1 MDFPSLRSAIDA
13 LERKGWLRRV
23 TEDVDP
29 HLEMAEVHRRVYD
42 AGGPA
47 LYFERVK
54 GSPFPAVSNLFGT
67 RERTLFLLGDGVR
80 RAQALVALKADPSRV
95 LRHPLRSAG
104 ALWRARTGLPLPELP
119 LCPVPVAA
127 RTTTLSR
134 LPAIHSWPR
143 DGGGFV
149 TWPLVYTE
157 HPDKPG
163 VFGSNLGMYRVQLTG
178 NEYLPDREAGL
189 HYQIHRGIGV
199 HHHAALQ
206 RGETL
211 KVSVFVG
218 GPPAHILAGIMPLPE
233 GLPEVLFGGVLA
245 GRHFRFARR
254 GGHLLS
260 ADADFCIT
268 GTVEPG
274 RLKPEGP
281 FGDHIGYYSLTHD
294 FPVLTIDKVYHRQDA
309 VWPFTV
315 VGRPPQEDAQIAS
328 LIHEIADGALSQEIK
343 GLRAVHA
350 VEAAGVHPLL
360 LGIAND
366 RYAPYLERKPR
377 ELHTIAHGMLG
388 YGQMSL
394 AKYLFV
400 AAHED
405 DPGLNIRDV
414 DAYFA
419 HVLRRVDWRTS
430 LHFVT
435 NTTMD
440 TLDYTGGAINEGSKV
455 FVAVSGAPRREL
467 AEDLPAALRAAWPD
481 HWGAPRL
488 VRPGIVAFRGAAYG
502 TDGPAPGVSTAGGA
516 AAVDA
521 TALDAQ
527 LAGFTERLRA
537 AGLMDTPALDGL
549 PLWVLCDD
557 PDFVAADFDNWLWV
571 TFTRSDPAR
580 DIHGVGAFTVDKHWG
595 ARGPIVIDAR
605 IKPWH
610 APVLEPDPEVARRV
624 EALAAPG
631 KSLHGLF

>member
-1 MDFPSLRSAIDA
+1 MDFSSLRAAVDA

-23 TEDVDP
+23 SEEVDP
-29 HLEMAEVHRRVYD
+29 HLEMAEIHRRVYD

-67 RERTLFLLGDGVR
+67 RERTLFLLGDGVK
-80 RAQALVALKADPSRV
+80 RAQALVKLKADPSRV
-95 LRHPLRSAG
+95 LRHPFESAG
-104 ALWRARTGLPLPELP
+104 ALWGARTGLPLPSLGS
-119 LCPVPVAA
+119 PVAQN
-127 RTTTLSR
+127 TTTVSS
-134 LPAIHSWPR
+134 LPQVQCWPQ
-143 DGGGFV
+143 DGGAFV

-157 HPDKPG
+157 NPDKPG
-163 VFGSNLGMYRVQLTG
+163 LFGSNLGMYRIQLSGGTY
-178 NEYLPDREAGL
+178 ERDREIGL

-206 RGETL
+206 RGEKL
-211 KVSVFVG
+211 KVTVFVG
-218 GPPAHILAGIMPLPE
+218 GPPAHTLAAIMPLPE

-245 GRHFRFARR
+245 GRHFRYARH

-260 ADADFCIT
+260 SDADFCIT
-268 GTVEPG
+268 GTVEIG
-274 RLKPEGP
+274 TLKPEGP
-281 FGDHIGYYSLTHD
+281 FGDHIGYYSLAHD
-294 FPVLTIDKVYHRQDA
+294 FPVLTVDKVYHRKDA
-309 VWPFTV
+309 IWPFTV

-360 LGIAND
+360 LAIASD

-377 ELHTIAHGMLG
+377 ELHTIAHAMLG

-400 AAHED
+400 VAHED
-405 DPGLNIRDV
+405 NPGLNIRDV
-414 DAYFA
+414 GGYFD
-419 HVLRRVDWRTS
+419 HLLRRVDWKTG

-440 TLDYTGGAINEGSKV
+440 TLDYTGGGINEGSKL
-455 FVAVSGAPRREL
+455 FVAVSGAPRRTL
-467 AEDLPAALRAAWPD
+467 SATIPQALLDAWPD
-481 HWGAPRL
+481 DWAKPHL
-488 VRPGIVAFRGAAYG
+488 VQ
-502 TDGPAPGVSTAGGA
+502 PGVLAFGGA
-516 AAVDA
+516 EYSSMDAA
-521 TALDAQ
+521 ALTVQ
-527 LAGFTERLRA
+527 FEQFTERLHT
-537 AGLMDTPALDGL
+537 AGLLESDVLDSL

-557 PDFVAADFDNWLWV
+557 PEFASANLDNWLWV

-580 DIHGVGAFTVDKHWG
+580 DVHGVGAFVRDKHWG
-595 ARGPIVIDAR
+595 CRGPLVIDAR
-605 IKPWH
+605 VKPWH
-610 APVLEPDPEVARRV
+610 APTLEVDAEVAKRV